1 MAAFDELAGPVLPLL
16 GASLQRTVAD
26 LEECEAGIRSGEDD
40 ALHQART
47 RVRALRSVLSVYG
60 RAFDRDARRTLSRDL
75 AVYGAVLGTARD
87 AEVRVLALREL
98 RDSTA
103 DAAVRDALHTVLAS
117 AESVANGGADLVRR
131 ELGST
136 GHAARAARL
145 RAFVLDPPAGARADV
160 VARDF
165 ACAALARAVRR
176 VTRKAD
182 GIRPHVPLDE
192 LHSVRKA
199 ARRVRYAAEAVAG
212 RDAADV
218 AGRGADG
225 FGADGVGPGGPGA
238 DASGPGGPDVSGAD
252 RLGSRVPGAE
262 RDGNGPS
269 WSWAAASVLAEAAE
283 QVQDTLG
290 DHRDGILLA
299 AELDEWADDSRQP
312 QATCVRRL
320 ARDVQT
326 EAEERLGALG
336 VLLDE
341 LDTAAGRLS

>member
-26 LEECEAGIRSGEDD
+26 LGGCEAGIRSGEDD

-60 RAFDRDARRTLSRDL
+60 RAFDRDARRALSRDL

-87 AEVRVLALREL
+87 AEVRVLALHEL
-98 RDSTA
+98 RDSTD
-103 DAAVRDALHTVLAS
+103 DAVVRDALHTVIAS
-117 AESVANGGADLVRR
+117 AESVAAGGADRVRR
-131 ELGST
+131 ELEST

-145 RAFVLDPPAGARADV
+145 RAFALHPPAGARADA

-182 GIRPHVPLDE
+182 GIRPYIPLDE

-212 RDAADV
+212 RDVVDAD
-218 AGRGADG
+218 
-225 FGADGVGPGGPGA
+225 GPGA
-238 DASGPGGPDVSGAD
+238 DERGGEC
-252 RLGSRVPGAE
+252 E
-262 RDGNGPS
+262 REGPS
-269 WSWAAASVLAEAAE
+269 WPWAAASALAEAAE

-299 AELDEWADDSRQP
+299 AELDEWADDSREP
-312 QATCVRRL
+312 QAARVRRL
-320 ARDVQT
+320 ARDVKA
-326 EAEERLGALG
+326 EAEERLGGLSG
-336 VLLDE
+336 LLHG
-341 LDTAAGRLS
+341 LDTAARRLS